1 MHSDFQ
7 QILKELY
14 KLQRLG
20 IKTGL
25 EHTERLLDACGNPHR
40 KLKFIHVAG
49 TNGKGSS
56 CAMIFSILREAG
68 LNVGL
73 YTSPH
78 LIRFNERIRVNG
90 VPISD
95 AAIVKFMD
103 LFFDDVKTIEST
115 FFETTTAMALWYFN
129 NQKVDYAVI
138 ETGLGGRLDSTNV
151 INPEIS
157 VITKVS
163 VDHREILGDDIKIIA
178 HEKAGIIKKGIPVIS
193 CSQSE
198 SVQSVF
204 KEKARFVGTEIQ
216 FVKEPDH
223 CEVSLEGTTF
233 TWCNKIFTTSLIGAH
248 QAVNASLGVAAAR
261 LLIHHIT
268 RSLVNKGLKRT
279 LWPGRFQVLTSN
291 NSIIYDVAHNADSVH
306 CTLKTISSIFNTKPI
321 GLFALKKDKELC
333 SIAKSIKGHFETI
346 LTFDHENDLLMRA
359 VDLSG
364 LLKEYNI
371 NAQPISRLSDFVSLV
386 NKDNPGLIFGSHYI
400 AEQIFKQFHFS
411 FDRGQI

>member
-291 NSIIYDVAHNADSVH
+291 NSIDRKSTRLN
-306 CTLKTISSIFNTKPI
+306 SSHIP
-321 GLFALKKDKELC
+321 
-333 SIAKSIKGHFETI
+333 
-346 LTFDHENDLLMRA
+346 
-359 VDLSG
+359 LSRMPSS
-364 LLKEYNI
+364 
-371 NAQPISRLSDFVSLV
+371 A
-386 NKDNPGLIFGSHYI
+386 
-400 AEQIFKQFHFS
+400 
-411 FDRGQI
+411 